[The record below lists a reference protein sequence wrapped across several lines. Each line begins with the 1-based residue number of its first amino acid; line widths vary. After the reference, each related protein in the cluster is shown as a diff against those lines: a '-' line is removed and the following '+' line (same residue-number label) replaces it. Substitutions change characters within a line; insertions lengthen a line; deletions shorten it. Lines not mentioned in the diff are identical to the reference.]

1 MNTPPPPTPP
11 APPAPAVSADA
22 ILSDAIARLETILAD
37 LCHRLRPFPSFLGMA
52 TIQAVELEPALTPT
66 RDLGCLVITPDA
78 NIAALDI
85 AAIPGIVGVLEVD
98 QVEQFHPP
106 DLTPE
111 ERLIYLLAAV
121 RQLDAE
127 LRRRGG

>member
-1 MNTPPPPTPP
+1 MNTPTPP
-11 APPAPAVSADA
+11 NPAPAPAPIDAVLADA
-22 ILSDAIARLETILAD
+22 TAQLETILAD
-37 LCHRLRPFPSFLGMA
+37 LCQRLQPFPSFLGMA
-52 TIQAVELEPALTPT
+52 TIQAVELEPALSPA
-66 RDLGCLVITPDA
+66 RDLGCLVVTPDGA
-78 NIAALDI
+78 IAQLDI

-98 QVEQFHPP
+98 QVEQFQPA

>member
-1 MNTPPPPTPP
+1 MNTPTPP
-11 APPAPAVSADA
+11 NSAPAQAPVDA
-22 ILSDAIARLETILAD
+22 ILADATARLETILAD
-37 LCHRLRPFPSFLGMA
+37 LCQRLQPFPSFLGMA
-52 TIQAVELEPALTPT
+52 TIQAVELEPALSPA
-66 RDLGCLVITPDA
+66 RDLGCLVVTPDGA
-78 NIAALDI
+78 IAQLDI

-98 QVEQFHPP
+98 QVEQFQPA

>member
-1 MNTPPPPTPP
+1 MNTLQPSNTPTDTDDP
-11 APPAPAVSADA
+11 ADA
-22 ILSDAIARLETILAD
+22 VLADAAARLETLLAD
-37 LCHRLRPFPSFLGMA
+37 LCPRLRPFPSFLGMT

-66 RDLGCLVITPDA
+66 RDLGCLVVTPDGDL
-78 NIAALDI
+78 AALDI

-98 QVEQFHPP
+98 QVEQFQPVA
-106 DLTPE
+106 LTPE

-121 RQLDAE
+121 RQMDAE

>member
-1 MNTPPPPTPP
+1 MNTPNP
-11 APPAPAVSADA
+11 AATAATAA
-22 ILSDAIARLETILAD
+22 ILETAAAQLETLLAD
-37 LCHRLRPFPSFLGMA
+37 LCQRLQPFPSFLGMA
-52 TIQAVELEPALTPT
+52 TIQAVELEPALTPA
-66 RDLGCLVITPDA
+66 RDLGCLVVTPDGE
-78 NIAALDI
+78 IAALDI
-85 AAIPGIVGVLEVD
+85 TPIPGIVGVLEVD
-98 QVEQFHPP
+98 QVEQFQPV

>member
-1 MNTPPPPTPP
+1 MNTPQPSNTPTDTDP
-11 APPAPAVSADA
+11 ADA
-22 ILSDAIARLETILAD
+22 ILADAAARLETLLAD
-37 LCHRLRPFPSFLGMA
+37 LCQRLRPFPAFLGMT

-66 RDLGCLVITPDA
+66 RDLGCLVVTPDGE
-78 NIAALDI
+78 IAALDI

-98 QVEQFHPP
+98 QVEQFQPVA
-106 DLTPE
+106 LTPE

-127 LRRRGG
+127 MRRRGG

>member
-1 MNTPPPPTPP
+1 MNTPPPPNADT
-11 APPAPAVSADA
+11 APAQIDA
-22 ILSDAIARLETILAD
+22 VLTDATDRLQTTLAY
-37 LCHRLRPFPSFLGMA
+37 LCQRLQPFPSFLGMS

-66 RDLGCLVITPDA
+66 RDLGCLVVTPDGQ
-78 NIAALDI
+78 ITRLDI

-98 QVEQFHPP
+98 QVEQFQPA

>member
-1 MNTPPPPTPP
+1 MNTPPPSN
-11 APPAPAVSADA
+11 APADAGPADA
-22 ILSDAIARLETILAD
+22 VLADAIARLETLLAD
-37 LCHRLRPFPSFLGMA
+37 LCQRLRPFPSFLGMA
-52 TIQAVELEPALTPT
+52 TIQAVELEPVMTPA
-66 RDLGCLVITPDA
+66 RDLGCLVVTPDGE
-78 NIAALDI
+78 IAALDI

-98 QVEQFHPP
+98 QVEQFQPVA
-106 DLTPE
+106 LTPE

>member
-1 MNTPPPPTPP
+1 MNAPTPP
-11 APPAPAVSADA
+11 NSAPAPAPIDA
-22 ILSDAIARLETILAD
+22 VLTDATARLETILAD
-37 LCHRLRPFPSFLGMA
+37 LCQRLQPFPSFLGMA

-66 RDLGCLVITPDA
+66 RDLGCLVVTPDGE
-78 NIAALDI
+78 IAQLDI

-98 QVEQFHPP
+98 QVEQFQPA

-111 ERLIYLLAAV
+111 ERLIYLLAAIC
-121 RQLDAE
+121 QLDAE